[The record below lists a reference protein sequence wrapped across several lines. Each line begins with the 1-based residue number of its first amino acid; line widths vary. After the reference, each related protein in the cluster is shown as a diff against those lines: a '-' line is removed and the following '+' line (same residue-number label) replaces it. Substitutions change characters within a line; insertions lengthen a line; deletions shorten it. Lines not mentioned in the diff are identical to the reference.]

1 MSLKDYAHWN
11 EDAQYMWWQEEGR
24 FGSEEP
30 EYDDRED
37 DRDFEPDDL
46 DDMEDE

>member
-1 MSLKDYAHWN
+1 MSLKNYEHWN

-30 EYDDRED
+30 DYDPYED
-37 DRDFEPDDL
+37 DFDPD
-46 DDMEDE
+46 EDE